1 MRHARGAIALLLSFS
16 AALAAAAW
24 TPPDKPDPRVI
35 HNEARKDRMEERY
48 DDALAK
54 HLWLFHQGAKV
65 EPRWAPAR
73 TSFAMGDWAHLAV
86 KFPPAMEALKRE
98 RDSAEANVKEGK
110 EVVRSFE
117 DFAAINREL
126 DEPGPT
132 TALFLWLEAR
142 DERLAKAV
150 SRSAQHALLQSG
162 NYQAAAKYVD
172 ANAAMSQ
179 IVRMR
184 SGMVAGMPKDA
195 DEEFRKSARDTYAR
209 EAGRIVA
216 MVAANGRRVH
226 AKALHEQAVG
236 ADPSPEVREV
246 LDAALKGEFPK
257 EALSREDRARL
268 LQMLP

>member
-1 MRHARGAIALLLSFS
+1 MRLARGGIALWLSFS
-16 AALAAAAW
+16 AALAAASW

-48 DDALAK
+48 EDALAK
-54 HLWLFHQGAKV
+54 HLWLYHQGARV

-73 TSFAMGDWAHLAV
+73 TSFAMGDWAHLAA

-98 RDSAEANVKEGK
+98 RDTAEANVKAGK
-110 EVVRSFE
+110 DVVTSFA

-132 TALFLWLEAR
+132 AALFLWVEAR
-142 DERLAKAV
+142 DAEMAKRIA
-150 SRSAQHALLQSG
+150 RSAQHALLQSG
-162 NYQAAAKYVD
+162 DYKTASKYID
-172 ANAAMSQ
+172 ANAAMAQ
-179 IVRMR
+179 VVRMR
-184 SGMVAGMPKDA
+184 SGMVANMPKDA

-209 EAGRIVA
+209 EAGRLVA

-226 AKALHEQAVG
+226 AKALYDQAVG
-236 ADPSPEVREV
+236 ADSSPDVREV

-257 EALSREDRARL
+257 EALTREDRARL